1 MVHTSIPLRIQRLT
15 IVYFIVIGPGHT
27 VYEVLAKI
35 VTLPPHQIQ
44 VLHALFLNFFNR
56 GRPLIVAAL

>member
-1 MVHTSIPLRIQRLT
+1 MVHTSSPLT
-15 IVYFIVIGPGHT
+15 IQCSTILYFIVIGPGHT
-27 VYEVLAKI
+27 VYEILAKI
-35 VTLPPHQIQ
+35 VTLPSHQIQ